1 MIIQLAEQ
9 DMILVEKATYTVV
22 DFLSDLGGTV
32 GLFLGLNLFA
42 LVKLSCDV
50 FQRCRWKTSGRV
62 KHVQSALAISSTKK
76 VPENFDINLFTE
88 KQL

>member
-1 MIIQLAEQ
+1 MIIQLAEE

-22 DFLSDLGGTV
+22 DFLSDFGGTV

-50 FQRCRWKTSGRV
+50 FHRCRWRTPKV
-62 KHVQSALAISSTKK
+62 KIVQGPKK
-76 VPENFDINLFTE
+76 VLNFFSNHY
-88 KQL
+88 K